1 MEEEY
6 KIKST
11 LVRCFCSLVLCF
23 GLILLKF
30 VLKDEKIIEEV
41 YNYLSSDIVFLK

>member
-6 KIKST
+6 RIKSALLRT
-11 LVRCFCSLVLCF
+11 FCALILC
-23 GLILLKF
+23 LAMILLKF
-30 VLKDEKIIEEV
+30 VLKEEKMIEEV